1 MTTLGIAAGVGLF
14 VGVTAITRDLRQQL
28 SSSFQT
34 YGLEVVV
41 YERRA
46 NSPTSSRIS
55 TAQMEELQ
63 ALYGHDLM
71 PLAMGTKNEPWNS
84 YAMIL
89 GVSHDFLPRVPLVAG
104 APYDEGGEE
113 VMVGEIAAGQ
123 LGLGAGDTL
132 ELDGRAVRVSG
143 IFRTGSRVMD
153 GGFMMS
159 LAHAQRVLT
168 REGAEP
174 TYSMALLR
182 AGSTVEAS
190 SFIADV
196 NERFKALRAIPGN
209 EFAGSLRLMRVV
221 DAFVK
226 TLAVVA
232 TIGTGLVVVV
242 TLLMAVSERTRE
254 IGILMAMGWTPWLV
268 LRMLFAETSFLCVV
282 GAVLGNL
289 LALGMLRFVNGLES
303 VGFGWTPVAFP
314 LSVTAAS
321 LAMALAVAAV
331 ALAWPAVILYRVQP
345 LSALRHE

>member
-1 MTTLGIAAGVGLF
+1 MTTLGSAAGVGLF

-123 LGLGAGDTL
+123 
-132 ELDGRAVRVSG
+132 
-143 IFRTGSRVMD
+143 
-153 GGFMMS
+153 
-159 LAHAQRVLT
+159 Q
-168 REGAEP
+168 
-174 TYSMALLR
+174 
-182 AGSTVEAS
+182 
-190 SFIADV
+190 
-196 NERFKALRAIPGN
+196 
-209 EFAGSLRLMRVV
+209 
-221 DAFVK
+221 
-226 TLAVVA
+226 
-232 TIGTGLVVVV
+232 
-242 TLLMAVSERTRE
+242 
-254 IGILMAMGWTPWLV
+254 GWMWK
-268 LRMLFAETSFLCVV
+268 
-282 GAVLGNL
+282 L
-289 LALGMLRFVNGLES
+289 LAPPSRFLTLG
-303 VGFGWTPVAFP
+303 
-314 LSVTAAS
+314 
-321 LAMALAVAAV
+321 
-331 ALAWPAVILYRVQP
+331 
-345 LSALRHE
+345 